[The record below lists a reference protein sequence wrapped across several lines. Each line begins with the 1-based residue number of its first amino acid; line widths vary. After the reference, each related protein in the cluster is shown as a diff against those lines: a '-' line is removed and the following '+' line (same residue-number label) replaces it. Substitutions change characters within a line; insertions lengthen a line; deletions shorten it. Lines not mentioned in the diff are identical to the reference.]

1 MLFGGYC
8 LSQQQDPLLVY
19 DTKHQNQWVDS
30 IYSSLSLDEKI
41 GQLFFPIVFS
51 KKNNQHFMEIKS
63 LIKNHHIGGIIF
75 SRGTPVK
82 QTQWLNEF
90 QSQSKV
96 PLLVTMDAEWGV
108 SMRLDSV
115 VPFPWNMTLGASRD
129 YEIIKKIGQRMGE
142 QERLLGV
149 HMSFSP
155 VVDINTNPLNP
166 IIGNRSFGEKP
177 DKVAKQAVA
186 LMEGHHQAGILTS
199 AKHFPGHGDTEKD
212 SHLTLP
218 KINFS
223 KDHIEA
229 NELYPFKK
237 LIEKNVSSIMVA
249 HLNVPSLTESD
260 YPASLSRKLVT
271 GLLKEKL
278 GFNGL
283 IVTDALNMKG
293 VDTEIEGNI
302 DLAAFE
308 SGNDL
313 LLISMDIPK
322 GIKAIKNAY
331 KNSDYIKMRLEE
343 SVKKILKAK
352 FKVGLDKPK
361 KLDIGK
367 LYQKLNTLN
376 DTLLIREAFG
386 KSITLIKNDND
397 LIPLNPNHKYS
408 YIKLGDSSGKVFSER
423 LLQNSSI
430 EIIEFKTRS
439 QVLNTLKN
447 NSKVIIS
454 FHRSDINPWKEKDL
468 TQKELKLI
476 EAVAKDHEVILDF
489 FVSPYALGKLQSI
502 ENINAILVSYQNNQI
517 SQEVSADILSGFKEV
532 NGVLPVSIKPYF
544 KAGDGIQL
552 PAKNLFKKTE
562 PSTMGFDQK
571 KLNRIDSFAQK
582 VIDSAMT
589 PGMQIFISRKG
600 KMVYQKSFGY
610 HTYKKKVAVENHHIY
625 DLASL
630 TKITA
635 TLPLIIQAIG
645 DEDFTLDSNLSDLI
659 PELKN
664 TNKADLTVKAVLSH
678 HAGLTPW
685 IPFFEKTLDRKK
697 KPKKKYYRNNKKG
710 SFNIE
715 VTDKLFLKKSFKK
728 EIKKLIIDSPLMD
741 TINYQYSDLPFYIFK
756 DYIERINQESLDVQV
771 SNKIYNPLGLKR
783 TLYNPRKSIPLNEI
797 VPSEED
803 TYYRYKSLR
812 GFVHDMGAAMQGGVG
827 GHAGLF
833 SNATEVGK
841 IMQLY
846 LNKGF
851 IDGKQFFTEDTF
863 DKFNQ
868 CYYCDKGNRR
878 GVGFDKPQLSGVG
891 STCGCVSFSS
901 FGHMGF
907 TGTYAWADPEE
918 DLILVIL
925 SNRTYPS
932 MSNNLLGK
940 HNIRTRIQKLVYE
953 ALIK

>member
-1 MLFGGYC
+1 MRFNFIFLLLFGGYC
-8 LSQQQDPLLVY
+8 LSQQHDPLLVY

-30 IYSSLSLDEKI
+30 IYSALSLDEKI

-142 QERLLGV
+142 QEKLLGV

-237 LIEKNVSSIMVA
+237 LIEKNVSSVMVA

-293 VDTEIEGNI
+293 VDTEIKGNI

-308 SGNDL
+308 AGNDL

-361 KLDIGK
+361 KLDVGK

-397 LIPLNPNHKYS
+397 LIPLNPNHRYS
-408 YIKLGDSSGKVFSER
+408 YIKLGDSSGRVFRER

-439 QVLNTLKN
+439 QVLKTLKN

-468 TQKELKLI
+468 
-476 EAVAKDHEVILDF
+476 
-489 FVSPYALGKLQSI
+489 
-502 ENINAILVSYQNNQI
+502 
-517 SQEVSADILSGFKEV
+517 
-532 NGVLPVSIKPYF
+532 
-544 KAGDGIQL
+544 
-552 PAKNLFKKTE
+552 
-562 PSTMGFDQK
+562 
-571 KLNRIDSFAQK
+571 
-582 VIDSAMT
+582 
-589 PGMQIFISRKG
+589 
-600 KMVYQKSFGY
+600 
-610 HTYKKKVAVENHHIY
+610 
-625 DLASL
+625 
-630 TKITA
+630 
-635 TLPLIIQAIG
+635 LII
-645 DEDFTLDSNLSDLI
+645 
-659 PELKN
+659 
-664 TNKADLTVKAVLSH
+664 
-678 HAGLTPW
+678 
-685 IPFFEKTLDRKK
+685 
-697 KPKKKYYRNNKKG
+697 
-710 SFNIE
+710 
-715 VTDKLFLKKSFKK
+715 
-728 EIKKLIIDSPLMD
+728 
-741 TINYQYSDLPFYIFK
+741 
-756 DYIERINQESLDVQV
+756 
-771 SNKIYNPLGLKR
+771 
-783 TLYNPRKSIPLNEI
+783 
-797 VPSEED
+797 
-803 TYYRYKSLR
+803 
-812 GFVHDMGAAMQGGVG
+812 
-827 GHAGLF
+827 
-833 SNATEVGK
+833 
-841 IMQLY
+841 
-846 LNKGF
+846 
-851 IDGKQFFTEDTF
+851 
-863 DKFNQ
+863 
-868 CYYCDKGNRR
+868 
-878 GVGFDKPQLSGVG
+878 
-891 STCGCVSFSS
+891 
-901 FGHMGF
+901 
-907 TGTYAWADPEE
+907 
-918 DLILVIL
+918 
-925 SNRTYPS
+925 
-932 MSNNLLGK
+932 
-940 HNIRTRIQKLVYE
+940 
-953 ALIK
+953 